1 MMPAEAFSFADSPY
15 PIRDDLAAAFRTSWQ
30 RLSAPGTWWSGAE
43 RVAIAEEARR
53 SVSCALCRTRSA
65 ALSPHAVSGEHEASD
80 ALPATAVDAVHRI
93 ASDPARLTR
102 SWFEKLLAGG
112 LADTHYVEA
121 LGVTVSLVSID
132 AFHRALGLPLEPL
145 PPPEPGEPSRRRPP
159 EAEPGTAW
167 VPLLPARR
175 IDGPDADLYIAP
187 GPAPLPNVI
196 RAMSLVPDEVRNL
209 LTLSGAMYLGPVQM
223 LQLETNRALDR
234 AQIELVAG
242 RVSALRECFY

>member
-1 MMPAEAFSFADSPY
+1 MSAAAFSFGDSPY
-15 PIRDDLAAAFRTSWQ
+15 PIRADLPEAFRTSWQ
-30 RLSAPGTWWSGAE
+30 RLAAPGTWWSGAQ

-53 SVSCALCRTRSA
+53 SRDCALCRERSE
-65 ALSPHAVSGEHEASD
+65 ALSPHAVVGEHEATD

-102 SWFEKLLAGG
+102 SWFDKLLAGG

-121 LGVTVSLVSID
+121 LGVGVSLISID
-132 AFHRALGLPLEPL
+132 AFHSALGLPLEPL
-145 PPPEPGEPSRRRPP
+145 PTAEPGEPSRRRPP
-159 EAEPGTAW
+159 EAQPGTAW

-196 RAMSLVPDEVRNL
+196 RAMSLVPHEVRNL
-209 LTLSGAMYLGPVQM
+209 LTLSEAMYLGPEQM
-223 LQLETNRALDR
+223 VQLETHRALDR